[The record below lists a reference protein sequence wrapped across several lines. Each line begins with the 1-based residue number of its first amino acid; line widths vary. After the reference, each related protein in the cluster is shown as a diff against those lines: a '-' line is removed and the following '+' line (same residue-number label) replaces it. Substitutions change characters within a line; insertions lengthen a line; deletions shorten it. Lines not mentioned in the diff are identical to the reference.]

1 MWLSKLISCNP
12 AHAVFNGTK
21 ATLARNNLQTCAHV
35 STSLFMS
42 QDCGHA
48 ETRNVLRGYGDRIR
62 VVEPP
67 PFPADFPIPPKE
79 KKFKGYFKIAR
90 HYGWALNHTFQV
102 KFNME

>member
-1 MWLSKLISCNP
+1 MTPPIFKYNNISI
-12 AHAVFNGTK
+12 
-21 ATLARNNLQTCAHV
+21 TC
-35 STSLFMS
+35 

-48 ETRNVLRGYGDRIR
+48 ETRNVLRGYGDKIS

-102 KFNME
+102 DPLWKNSLNDN